1 MSDNDE
7 VKDPEQQE
15 PVEPED
21 PRTTIKQEQIVEALS
36 LIQRTAG
43 KPRFDF

>member
-7 VKDPEQQE
+7 PKDPEQE

-36 LIQRTAG
+36 LI
-43 KPRFDF
+43 